1 MQFIISKPGIQ
12 KKEENQEKNAEYT
25 VGLHNTKNERES
37 KLYQI
42 TDILLQDT
50 YIEFENNF
58 DHRKRIEKNEEFLT
72 NFVFW
77 NYIVKKLNQKKRK
90 LKIRIIII
98 VKSSVS

>member
-50 YIEFENNF
+50 YIEFWSQKKDWE
-58 DHRKRIEKNEEFLT
+58 KWRIFN
-72 NFVFW
+72 
-77 NYIVKKLNQKKRK
+77 KLCILKLHCQEIEQKKRK

-98 VKSSVS
+98 VKWSVS

>member
-37 KLYQI
+37 KLNQI
-42 TDILLQDT
+42 TEWKFMPYYYKIHT
-50 YIEFENNF
+50 VYIEFENNF

-72 NFVFW
+72 NCVF
-77 NYIVKKLNQKKRK
+77 
-90 LKIRIIII
+90 
-98 VKSSVS
+98 

>member
-50 YIEFENNF
+50 YIEFETILITEKGLRKMKNF
-58 DHRKRIEKNEEFLT
+58 
-72 NFVFW
+72 
-77 NYIVKKLNQKKRK
+77 
-90 LKIRIIII
+90 
-98 VKSSVS
+98 

>member
-50 YIEFENNF
+50 YIEFEKNF
-58 DHRKRIEKNEEFLT
+58 DHR
-72 NFVFW
+72 
-77 NYIVKKLNQKKRK
+77 
-90 LKIRIIII
+90 
-98 VKSSVS
+98 